1 MNTQQEILTWSFKG
15 RVHFPD
21 PLFLWY
27 QCVPLTLLC
36 LRNYRDFRIR
46 PFFTLYSLFK
56 SGGCREYLLLGWCTT
71 LVASFG
77 KHIYLFLFVCPIL
90 IHIEKMCINMVS
102 LEKFLLILCG
112 VYLLIHWDKSGLMN
126 YSRGQ
131 ILWYQLHHG
140 GSITETKDP
149 CQFHFKIM
157 LAK

>member
-1 MNTQQEILTWSFKG
+1 MGKCEKLPLFSKFCEFVHFFLEGGGAQNPLPQLTRPLGQALKG

-112 VYLLIHWDKSGLMN
+112 VYLLIH
-126 YSRGQ
+126 
-131 ILWYQLHHG
+131 
-140 GSITETKDP
+140 
-149 CQFHFKIM
+149 
-157 LAK
+157 

>member
-1 MNTQQEILTWSFKG
+1 MVPNKNFNSPLEHYQGASWLILFGSVLHLLKG
-15 RVHFPD
+15 RDHFSD

-112 VYLLIHWDKSGLMN
+112 VYLLIH
-126 YSRGQ
+126 
-131 ILWYQLHHG
+131 
-140 GSITETKDP
+140 
-149 CQFHFKIM
+149 
-157 LAK
+157 